1 MRDAFFGALQKV
13 MEEDERVMMLL
24 GDVGAIVLDRLRGTF
39 PQRIINVGIAE
50 KNMMGVAAGLALSG
64 KIVYIFSHAIF
75 ATTSCFEQTKLDV
88 CLNNLPVKIIGLGPG
103 LDYSTLGPSHHAQED
118 IALMRVLP
126 NMTILSPADN
136 IAAAA
141 FARLSWEAPGPVYLR
156 LDRQGEPLIYGPGA
170 EFSLKH
176 EGNYGV
182 NIIEQRSREHLII
195 GTGRAL
201 IPALK
206 MAEKDQATVFDLY
219 RIKPLPLR
227 LCEILPLFGRVT
239 TVEEHNVIGGLGSA
253 VAEVIAECLSEQRP
267 VLTRVG
273 IPDTFCYECGTRAH
287 LQDLLR
293 PVV

>member
-24 GDVGAIVLDRLRGTF
+24 GDVGAIVLDRLRQTF
-39 PQRIINVGIAE
+39 PKRIINVGIAE

-88 CLNNLPVKIIGLGPG
+88 CLNDLPVKIIGLGPG

-141 FARLSWEAPGPVYLR
+141 FARMSWETPGPVYLR
-156 LDRQGEPLIYGPGA
+156 LDRQGEPLMYREGVF
-170 EFSLKH
+170 EFEQGYTMLR
-176 EGNYGV
+176 EG
-182 NIIEQRSREHLII
+182 IERCIVA
-195 GTGRAL
+195 TGRTLPRAMK
-201 IPALK
+201 I
-206 MAEKDQATVFDLY
+206 AEDKNYTLVDLW
-219 RIKPLPLR
+219 RIKPFPER
-227 LCEILPLFGRVT
+227 LDALLYLYEQVIT
-239 TVEEHNVIGGLGSA
+239 IEEHNVIGGIGSA
-253 VAEVIAECLSEQRP
+253 VAEVIAERSGGL
-267 VLTRVG
+267 VRVG
-273 IPDTFCYECGTRAH
+273 IPDTFCYSCGPRAH